1 MTTTMITF
9 FVSKNRS
16 WLYAVVFIVVF
27 LFLIPHTSSMQQQDG
42 YFAVIEQQ
50 QQQQQHQDYRR
61 SSRNED
67 YDLPNEEEED
77 DTKYATAFSVPAVP
91 PKPQRRRRISSCSG
105 PREDSDCDQNGTNNS
120 NSNMNS
126 NEQNTASGKDTKA
139 RPLPQ
144 SIPHDGRFAMA
155 YPNEHHRIRIGKYAY
170 RNDPDSTH
178 SLLYNNYRNDDD
190 DSDEHT
196 DVAAG
201 IPPHQHGYCRSR
213 RDTTTAVPFRTT
225 TTAITTTVPAIVLH
239 KTSTAATA
247 TATAAAAAADYNTD
261 EDEDI
266 PPVPQP
272 HIIKGRHEGHY
283 SHYSQQ
289 QRTAMSVLR
298 LRGGHCQV
306 PCGIFDDPAT
316 VGEVQQAAATIRKAM
331 VQVHALT
338 SSGTTPGPADYNQL
352 VRWITTKEDHAC
364 QIITTISDYGLCQRV
379 KRDVFASDQEFTD
392 AVLAHHAVM
401 IAAMKCK
408 QSVETAT
415 VDNLDT
421 AIALFAKMYLPSSK

>member
-1 MTTTMITF
+1 
-9 FVSKNRS
+9 
-16 WLYAVVFIVVF
+16 
-27 LFLIPHTSSMQQQDG
+27 MQQQDG

-91 PKPQRRRRISSCSG
+91 PKPQRRRRISSCPSS
-105 PREDSDCDQNGTNNS
+105 REDPDCDQNGTNKS
-120 NSNMNS
+120 SSNMNS
-126 NEQNTASGKDTKA
+126 NEQQNTASGKDTKA

-213 RDTTTAVPFRTT
+213 RDTTTAVPFHTT
-225 TTAITTTVPAIVLH
+225 TTAITTTVPAIVLQ
-239 KTSTAATA
+239 KTSAAATA

-306 PCGIFDDPAT
+306 PCGIFVSPIRYNYKY
-316 VGEVQQAAATIRKAM
+316 TIMTCMFRLF
-331 VQVHALT
+331 VL
-338 SSGTTPGPADYNQL
+338 L
-352 VRWITTKEDHAC
+352 V
-364 QIITTISDYGLCQRV
+364 ISF
-379 KRDVFASDQEFTD
+379 VFYFIFEF
-392 AVLAHHAVM
+392 V
-401 IAAMKCK
+401 
-408 QSVETAT
+408 
-415 VDNLDT
+415 
-421 AIALFAKMYLPSSK
+421 